1 MCLAP
6 RRLRRAVAPM
16 GFADLMGAAGE
27 AFRDGM
33 EERYA
38 GCAAG
43 CTLRGAVVPRDVRA
57 RASGGAK
64 LCGAADCA
72 APRGPEE
79 DDVER
84 LVEWP
89 VVRPAVLEWTVED
102 RFVEAGLFV
111 DERDVD
117 DVVGA
122 GSPCLRDGGVKLGG
136 TGEPED
142 CAAGVTAGV
151 VRRREPAGM
160 KLGGVLWACFPTLSC
175 AISPP
180 ER

>member
-1 MCLAP
+1 M
-6 RRLRRAVAPM
+6 
-16 GFADLMGAAGE
+16 
-27 AFRDGM
+27 
-33 EERYA
+33 
-38 GCAAG
+38 
-43 CTLRGAVVPRDVRA
+43 
-57 RASGGAK
+57 
-64 LCGAADCA
+64 
-72 APRGPEE
+72 
-79 DDVER
+79 
-84 LVEWP
+84 
-89 VVRPAVLEWTVED
+89 
-102 RFVEAGLFV
+102 

-151 VRRREPAGM
+151 ARRREPAGM